1 MATDPIQIGGITWPN
16 SFQQPTGIV
25 AGAANPA
32 MDPQV
37 LNNSQI
43 PADSSKMPYPAKG
56 IDTTVSTDSTQG
68 RVIDTYA

>member
-1 MATDPIQIGGITWPN
+1 MATDPIQVGNVHWAN
-16 SFQQPTGIV
+16 NFQRPTGIV

-32 MDPQV
+32 MDPQN
-37 LNNSQI
+37 LANSTM
-43 PADSSKMPYPAKG
+43 PADSAKMPYPAKG

>member
-1 MATDPIQIGGITWPN
+1 MATDPINIAGVRWPN
-16 SFQQPTGIV
+16 AFQQPTGIYSTAV
-25 AGAANPA
+25 NPA

>member
-56 IDTTVSTDSTQG
+56 VDTVASTDTTKG
-68 RVIDTYA
+68 RVIDVRV

>member
-1 MATDPIQIGGITWPN
+1 MATDPINIGGILWKN

-32 MDPQV
+32 MDPQN

-43 PADSSKMPYPAKG
+43 PAGSAKVPYPAKG
-56 IDTTVSTDSTQG
+56 IDTVPSTDSTRG
-68 RVIDTYA
+68 RVIDTFA